1 MCLQV
6 TARSKVL
13 LHSLIEAPH
22 LLNSATM
29 IYFGGWSNYG
39 FEFIT
44 HKHLEDDQ
52 KMLTAE
58 NLKPKNIKN
67 ITNAMIEMY
76 QDTAKQAQL
85 YF

>member
-1 MCLQV
+1 MCIQL

-13 LHSLIEAPH
+13 LNRLSEAPH
-22 LLNSATM
+22 ILNTATM
-29 IYFGGWSNYG
+29 IYFGEWSNYG

-44 HKHLEDDQ
+44 KKHLEDDLKMQ
-52 KMLTAE
+52 KTQNFKL
-58 NLKPKNIKN
+58 KNIKN

-76 QDTAKQAQL
+76 QETAKQAQL